1 MKTYARAFLPLSL
14 LFLLLVNPLDQVSAA
29 SLGQWT
35 STTDY
40 PIHVAGDS
48 CATYSDY
55 VYCVGGFD
63 SSGRDYDDVYYAQ
76 LSPSGIGGWS
86 AATPYPDE
94 VDSATC
100 FTGSANIYCVGGESD
115 NTRGVLSD
123 VYTAPISPSGLGG
136 WSSAAP
142 FPHAIAAASC
152 VVYNGYVYCVGGFN
166 GLGEGSTSTYYASVS
181 SGLGAWTSTTP
192 YPFSVYTVP
201 CVEQSGYIYCIGGQ
215 QENLAGG
222 TGANTNFP
230 TTEAYY
236 APLSPSGI
244 GSWSTTSAYPQA
256 LSSPS
261 CVANSGDAFCLGGY
275 SITEI
280 SNSSVYSS
288 EISSSGVGPWSAMSQ
303 YPVPFDLSSCVS
315 DFSNVYCI
323 GGRSLET
330 SGLSIL
336 SSVYF
341 AAVTPEEVTNSTSS
355 SSTANSSSSA
365 SASSSSTASS
375 TAPEF
380 PTVAALPFVLAACL
394 VVVAIL
400 RPAKLPA
407 QSDGASARGVL
418 SCGLLTQ
425 VGEAK
430 PLQRPRPAE
439 RACSRTYRL
448 RRHR

>member
-1 MKTYARAFLPLSL
+1 MEEERKVDVGLSGLLWHAARKASRRGVRAMKTRARPLLVPPL
-14 LFLLLVNPLDQVSAA
+14 LFILLVVAPAQASAA

-63 SSGRDYDDVYYAQ
+63 SSGRDYNDVYYAQ

-86 AATPYPDE
+86 ATSPYPDE
-94 VDSATC
+94 VDSTTC
-100 FTGSANIYCVGGESD
+100 FTEAANIYCVGGESD
-115 NTRGVLSD
+115 NARGVLSN
-123 VYTAPISPSGLGG
+123 VYTASISPSGLGG
-136 WSSAAP
+136 WSSAAA
-142 FPHAIAAASC
+142 FPHATAAASC
-152 VVYNGYVYCVGGFN
+152 VVYNSYVYCVGGFN
-166 GLGEGSTSTYYASVS
+166 GLGEGSTSTYYAYVS
-181 SGLGAWTSTTP
+181 SGLSAWTSTTP

-201 CVEQSGYIYCIGGQ
+201 CIEQSGYIYCIGGQ

-230 TTEAYY
+230 TTQVYY

-244 GSWSTTSAYPQA
+244 GSWSSTSVYPQA

-261 CVANSGDAFCLGGY
+261 CVASSGDAYCLGGY

-288 EISSSGVGPWSAMSQ
+288 AISSSGVGPWTAMSQ

-323 GGRSLET
+323 GGRSLDT

-341 AAVTPEEVTNSTSS
+341 AALSPSGGLTNT
-355 SSTANSSSSA
+355 T
-365 SASSSSTASS
+365 SSSSTASS
-375 TAPEF
+375 SSSASSSTTSSSVPEF
-380 PTVAALPFVLAACL
+380 PAEVALPLILAACL
-394 VVVAIL
+394 AVVVVL
-400 RPAKLPA
+400 RPAKLPRS
-407 QSDGASARGVL
+407 SDGS
-418 SCGLLTQ
+418 
-425 VGEAK
+425 
-430 PLQRPRPAE
+430 
-439 RACSRTYRL
+439 
-448 RRHR
+448 